1 MKLKK
6 DTLIVFFL
14 SLAISFNLLLVE
26 RLFGIG
32 WDYHSDSVYYI
43 NNSKDII
50 NDIFYNYNHSS
61 LLVWLK
67 SNFFFNFIV
76 YLLGSNIALVIT
88 LNIFLFSFTNI
99 LIYKFLKK
107 NLNFNYL
114 HLGTLILLF
123 SPYRVHLSTTCLKD
137 TLVIFLFASIFCSKF
152 FIGSVAT
159 FFLITTRFFSLI
171 YLFILFKNLKNR
183 VLILFFFLFYL
194 GGIFMYSHD
203 FIFNYILEIHQA
215 DSHRVRDFDKIPAFE
230 NYGIGGILLRA
241 IIWPILILTGSFI
254 LISPS
259 LELFGVFLT
268 SILNLLYCKIYLKSW
283 GFRFIPFLILSIIAL
298 LVSSFTPFARYSLVI
313 LTILPLYIVKK

>member
-88 LNIFLFSFTNI
+88 LNIFL
-99 LIYKFLKK
+99 
-107 NLNFNYL
+107 
-114 HLGTLILLF
+114 
-123 SPYRVHLSTTCLKD
+123 LS
-137 TLVIFLFASIFCSKF
+137 
-152 FIGSVAT
+152 
-159 FFLITTRFFSLI
+159 
-171 YLFILFKNLKNR
+171 
-183 VLILFFFLFYL
+183 
-194 GGIFMYSHD
+194 
-203 FIFNYILEIHQA
+203 
-215 DSHRVRDFDKIPAFE
+215 
-230 NYGIGGILLRA
+230 
-241 IIWPILILTGSFI
+241 
-254 LISPS
+254 
-259 LELFGVFLT
+259 
-268 SILNLLYCKIYLKSW
+268 
-283 GFRFIPFLILSIIAL
+283 
-298 LVSSFTPFARYSLVI
+298 
-313 LTILPLYIVKK
+313 